1 MRCFYNTCNN
11 TNNYKR
17 GYWANP
23 LLPNLDSFV
32 YSCLYYL
39 KLSCFADYASPVWLI
54 TGATLK
60 NLAIF
65 EGIHLKSIS
74 VSLKEIIAF
83 SAKVV
88 RVRNFVKFDQAK
100 GSSVKRILRAVKSN
114 FYISTSSFK
123 KKNTHG
129 NSYIGQGF
137 SVREIRN
144 YVSHAQ
150 STNMENVNSSIKKN
164 K

>member
-1 MRCFYNTCNN
+1 MFIPVFIILSFRALRIT
-11 TNNYKR
+11 
-17 GYWANP
+17 
-23 LLPNLDSFV
+23 LPVS
-32 YSCLYYL
+32 
-39 KLSCFADYASPVWLI
+39 LI

-74 VSLKEIIAF
+74 VSLKEIIAS

-114 FYISTSSFK
+114 FYISTFSFK

-129 NSYIGQGF
+129 NFYIGQGF

-150 STNMENVNSSIKKN
+150 STNMENVNSSIKKTSKFTQKFVN
-164 K
+164 GRRS